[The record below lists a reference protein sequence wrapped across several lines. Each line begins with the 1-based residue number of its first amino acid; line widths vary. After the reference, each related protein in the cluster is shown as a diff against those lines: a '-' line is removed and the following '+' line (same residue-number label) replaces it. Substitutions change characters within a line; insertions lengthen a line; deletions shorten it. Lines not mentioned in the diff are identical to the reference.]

1 MMISG
6 DQKPSIPLH
15 LHSMAIYDALIV
27 GSGPA
32 GLSIALGLSRI
43 HRRAAIF
50 TKPGGAGFRNAGVH
64 EMHNVIS
71 QVSTPPEEFRRIA
84 TYQIKEYGT
93 VDFLEAEIVAMKAY
107 TQNGAANTF
116 HIEGYAENWPQNIF
130 QCLFSDGHERSH
142 LPGGILTFLQPM
154 YTHLAQMMHL
164 LVTPTSGPVTV
175 FTDGPVPEDEAMK
188 GAMEKVNALQCNIE
202 TEKILRLVPIPEPD
216 MGVRVVLEG
225 GKEYNM
231 GYLAHKPRTVL
242 AGLDMITQLGVEIE
256 DDPILGQSVKVD
268 QLFSTNV
275 RGLFIAGDAA
285 TPKVV
290 ANAMG
295 SGSTVAAGIVQQLI
309 AEDMDILLAGK
320 KAAT

>member
-1 MMISG
+1 M
-6 DQKPSIPLH
+6 
-15 LHSMAIYDALIV
+15 
-27 GSGPA
+27 
-32 GLSIALGLSRI
+32 
-43 HRRAAIF
+43 
-50 TKPGGAGFRNAGVH
+50 
-64 EMHNVIS
+64 
-71 QVSTPPEEFRRIA
+71 
-84 TYQIKEYGT
+84 
-93 VDFLEAEIVAMKAY
+93 
-107 TQNGAANTF
+107 
-116 HIEGYAENWPQNIF
+116 YA
-130 QCLFSDGHERSH
+130 
-142 LPGGILTFLQPM
+142 
-154 YTHLAQMMHL
+154 HLAQMMHL

-188 GAMEKVNALQCNIE
+188 AAMEKVDALQCNIE

-225 GKEYNM
+225 GKEYIM

-285 TPKVV
+285 TPMKVV

-295 SGSTVAAGIVQQLI
+295 SGKQLPSPCLIYHLLTICTRIHGCCWYRAAINCRRYGYSARRKESSYLDGLY
-309 AEDMDILLAGK
+309 EGSSS
-320 KAAT
+320 